1 MGPSV
6 ESSQNRSVIRAGAP
20 HWGQGMVSGMVRSLP
35 PRSSPSVAPSSATSL
50 PARMRGARVSKQC
63 RNELNLRV
71 MRHRVA
77 VCGQRSTGP
86 DLRLSR
92 RQLPTSPLDLRIGVT
107 AVVRWH
113 GPSAG
118 QRVTSDSS
126 DTIGQHWLTLLR
138 REAFRSV
145 DLATVRELAANV
157 EPYLRADGTRI
168 WSLMQLER
176 QLRPQA
182 YGTRRGGYRDR
193 RRNPAAQA

>member
-63 RNELNLRV
+63 RNALNLRV

-138 REAFRSV
+138 REAFQSDRSWV
-145 DLATVRELAANV
+145 WQS
-157 EPYLRADGTRI
+157 PQM
-168 WSLMQLER
+168 S
-176 QLRPQA
+176 LRPEPRA
-182 YGTRRGGYRDR
+182 LRLCYLESICTLVAAGRSSVGTVKLL
-193 RRNPAAQA
+193 